1 MSRSSSL
8 FVAVAAAAATVLGSV
23 MGFAGEA
30 FAQNVRPVS
39 PLPVGDDGLGT
50 DLQTLFDSIT
60 LAGKVDAVN
69 DQISAACFTNT
80 AIASS
85 TSTFIFEIAGLAP
98 KNKAGLYKCGD
109 PSTKA
114 LLYDGFNDPGD
125 RAVIDFFFPSGDLA
139 VSTRGFAPDYAGPTI
154 DRYYEGFGNMFGF
167 YLETGDGNI
176 FYSDDSLNPG
186 GNPQALIYQGKDDGT
201 ILQLPGRA
209 PGDFTDNEFIV
220 AWEDKPYASSDQDFN
235 DLVFGIESIKPKP
248 VPEPGAI
255 VGLLAIGSLG
265 VSQILKRHK
274 QENKN

>member
-8 FVAVAAAAATVLGSV
+8 FVAVAATAATVLGSV
-23 MGFAGEA
+23 IGFTGEA
-30 FAQNVRPVS
+30 FARPVN
-39 PLPVGDDGLGT
+39 PLPPPASQDGPGK

-69 DQISAACFTNT
+69 DQIYSQCFMST
-80 AIASS
+80 AIGSS
-85 TSTFIFEIAGLAP
+85 TSTFMFEIAGLAA

-109 PSTKA
+109 PNTKA

-125 RAVIDFFFPSGDLA
+125 RAVVDFLDTGLS
-139 VSTRGFAPDYAGPTI
+139 VSTKGFPPGYTGPTV
-154 DRYYEGFGNMFGF
+154 DNFYPDFGNMFGF

-201 ILQLPGRA
+201 ILKLPGRQ

-220 AWEDKPYASSDQDFN
+220 AWEDKPYLSSDQDFN
-235 DLVFGIESIKPKP
+235 DLVFGIESIKPKKD
-248 VPEPGAI
+248 VPEPGAV
-255 VGLLAIGSLG
+255 VGLLAIGSFG
-265 VSQILKRHK
+265 VSQMLKRHK